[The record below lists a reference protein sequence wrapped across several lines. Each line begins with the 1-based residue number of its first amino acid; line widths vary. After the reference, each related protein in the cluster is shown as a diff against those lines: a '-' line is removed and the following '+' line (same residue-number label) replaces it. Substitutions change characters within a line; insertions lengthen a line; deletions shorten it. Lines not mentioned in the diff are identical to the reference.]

1 MLIYIYTVNYYIH
14 KMMKE
19 FINRKPLYE
28 IFLEN
33 QYATHV

>member
-1 MLIYIYTVNYYIH
+1 
-14 KMMKE
+14 MMKE

-33 QYATHV
+33 QYEHMCNTECKV